1 MLHGFVRM
9 ALLVAPLLLPLP
21 AIGQDSAVVPKPR
34 GLASQ
39 YPGDEGI
46 EKDPRVLFADDFETG
61 DVKDTVARWGNGRDE
76 RTELTD
82 EITDGSPGKRSLRVR
97 FGHLYTHFRP
107 SDQVYVRYYMRFHPN
122 FGYSHH
128 LPFLLA
134 DRVPTPWPKG
144 FAGKK
149 PNGDEFFGTALDAWG
164 DWGKNPPPGKWMLY
178 TYWQEMKI
186 SGDGHYWGTNFT
198 QPQEPPIERGRWYCL
213 EMMIKANS
221 APDAA
226 DGEQAFWVD
235 GRLVGQVKG
244 MKWRSTD
251 KLKINSFWLL
261 HDGETGTSLNGD
273 KEHAGRVYD
282 VWFDDVVI
290 ATEYI
295 GPVAGKPRSGKKVGQ
310 AGRNAHA
317 SGPASLGAP
326 GKVVFS
332 EKFEN
337 GAGGFAGGQPVD
349 GALSLTAKGAEV
361 WKSWSVTV
369 QESTVLRM
377 RLKPVGDVRSAT
389 ILIWSDKL
397 KDNCRYLV
405 PTLKKGEWNDI
416 EFRGIEARVGWDA
429 SGAGLEGSVFD
440 NFKLFFEGGDG
451 AALLLDDVEIRE

>member
-1 MLHGFVRM
+1 MRHHRFRIF
-9 ALLVAPLLLPLP
+9 LLAAPLLLS
-21 AIGQDSAVVPKPR
+21 AAAQGQESADAPKR
-34 GLASQ
+34 AGLASQ

-61 DVKDTVARWGNGRDE
+61 DVKETVVRWGNGKDDRL
-76 RTELTD
+76 ELAG
-82 EITDGSPGKRSLRVR
+82 EGTDGSPGKRSLRVR

-107 SDQVYVRYYMRFHPN
+107 SDQVYVRYYQRFHPN
-122 FGYSHH
+122 CGYTHH

-134 DRVPTPWPKG
+134 DRIPTPWPKG

-178 TYWQEMKI
+178 TYWQDMKI
-186 SGDGHYWGTNFT
+186 SGDGHYWGNNFT
-198 QPQEPPIERGRWYCL
+198 VPQEPTIERGRWYCL

-221 APDAA
+221 APDVA

-251 KLKINSFWLL
+251 KLKLNSFWLL
-261 HDGETGTSLNGD
+261 HDGETGSSLNGD
-273 KEHAGRVYD
+273 KEHASRVYD

-295 GPVAGKPRSGKKVGQ
+295 GPVHGTPKNGKKIGS
-310 AGRNAHA
+310 AGRTVSSAA
-317 SGPASLGAP
+317 SPVVP

-332 EKFEN
+332 EKFET
-337 GAGGFAGGQPVD
+337 GAGAFRGGQPVD
-349 GALSLTAKGAEV
+349 GALSLSAKGVEI
-361 WKSWSVTV
+361 WKAWSVPV
-369 QESTVLRM
+369 QESTVLRF
-377 RLKPVGDVRSAT
+377 RLKPVGDVRNAT
-389 ILIWSDKL
+389 VLIWSEKL
-397 KDNCRYLV
+397 KDNCRYVV

-429 SGAGLEGSVFD
+429 SGAGLEGSEFD
-440 NFKLFFEGGDG
+440 NLKLFFEGGDG
-451 AALLLDDVEIRE
+451 ATLLLDDVEIRG